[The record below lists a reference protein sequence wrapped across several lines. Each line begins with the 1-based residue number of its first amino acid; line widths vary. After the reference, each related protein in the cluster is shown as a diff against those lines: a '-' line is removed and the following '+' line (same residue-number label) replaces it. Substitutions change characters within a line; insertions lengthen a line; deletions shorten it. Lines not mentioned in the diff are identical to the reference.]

1 MKKETEQAALKLP
14 ALYAKQHEAVHDPA
28 RIVVIEAATK
38 VGKTAGCMVWLLGKA
53 WNDTK
58 GGHAYWWVAPVY
70 QQSRIAFDRMKA
82 WMRSAD
88 PHKKVWKSHDTEQWI
103 ELSNSN
109 RIWFRSGED
118 PDNLYG
124 EDVYGAVLDEATRMR
139 EQSWH
144 AVRSTLTATR
154 APVRII
160 GNVRGRKNW
169 VYAMAQRAD
178 GKEIAYHRLT
188 AYDAVAGRVLDMAEV
203 EAAKRDLPDH
213 VFRELYLAEP
223 ADDGGNPFG
232 IDAVR
237 RCIGEVPIAAPVV
250 FGVDLAKSQD
260 WTVVCGLDVDGRVV
274 YLDRWQSD
282 WAQTRQRLTSV
293 LGDKPSLIDSTG
305 VGDPIVEDLQ
315 RSLPCVTAFK
325 FTAQSKQQLM
335 EGLAARIQSGGIQ
348 FSDGWLRHELE
359 AFEFQYSRTG
369 VRYSAPAGFHDD
381 GVCALALAVRHLAA
395 ASVQTLE
402 VRIF

>member
-1 MKKETEQAALKLP
+1 
-14 ALYAKQHEAVHDPA
+14 
-28 RIVVIEAATK
+28 
-38 VGKTAGCMVWLLGKA
+38 
-53 WNDTK
+53 
-58 GGHAYWWVAPVY
+58 
-70 QQSRIAFDRMKA
+70 
-82 WMRSAD
+82 
-88 PHKKVWKSHDTEQWI
+88 
-103 ELSNSN
+103 
-109 RIWFRSGED
+109 
-118 PDNLYG
+118 
-124 EDVYGAVLDEATRMR
+124 MR

-188 AYDAVAGRVLDMAEV
+188 AYDAVAGKVLDMAEV

-315 RSLPCVTAFK
+315 RTLPCITAFK